1 MLNHSSVSGNA
12 LFLILIAVALFAALS
27 YAVTQS
33 SRSGT
38 NVMDDEQ
45 AELIASTILDYG
57 AQVRLA
63 VNRVRTVNGCR
74 KTEVSFW
81 TEHTKRQAEW
91 SGWADNFYLN
101 SNSPDDKRCHI
112 FDPNGGNLNSP
123 YTLPG
128 ISKITDETNSVYH
141 IYQYVE
147 RGNIE
152 GHGTDMT
159 VGDVFMYVGRVKEP
173 ICRAFNRL
181 ALNLDDTPSDTFYV
195 NHTVSVDGTPHTHPG
210 DSASLLGDE
219 DTPEF
224 FGEWEGCVHHIGN
237 DTYKIWM
244 LLWTN

>member
-63 VNRVRTVNGCR
+63 VNRVRTVSGCR
-74 KTEVSFW
+74 KTEVSFY
-81 TEHTKRQAEW
+81 TLQTIRTAG
-91 SGWADNFYLN
+91 STTFADNYYLN
-101 SNSPDDKRCHI
+101 TNSPDDNRCHI

-128 ISKITDETNSVYH
+128 ISKITDETNFNYH
-141 IYQYVE
+141 IYQYIE
-147 RGNIE
+147 RGNVA
-152 GHGTDMT
+152 GHGADMT
-159 VGDVFMYVGRVKEP
+159 VGDVFMIVDKVKEP
-173 ICRAFNRL
+173 VCRAFNRL
-181 ALNLDDTPSDTFYV
+181 TLKIDDIPAAPF
-195 NHTVSVDGTPHTHPG
+195 TVSFLYGANGNPRIAENDAAAILGNS
-210 DSASLLGDE
+210 DS
-219 DTPEF
+219 PEF
-224 FGEWEGCVHHIGN
+224 FGKWEGCVQHTGN
-237 DTYKIWM
+237 GDYKIWM